1 MQVMSRRLV
10 EDFGYPISHLRTRP
24 QWRVATSPSESKK
37 YPVDITVFSSD
48 KHTAENVALVVE
60 CKRRN
65 RKDGTE
71 QLKRYL
77 DMSNADIGIW
87 FNGEDHWYVRKVFT
101 KDGARKFETLPN
113 IPRYGQRVEDI
124 GLYRKKDLVKPSNL
138 RVGVPRYT
146 QPPGR
151 QCSRHH
157 ARRAARTRSNQSAVL
172 QDLR

>member
-1 MQVMSRRLV
+1 MTAGIDIDDDGDEADGVVTEVETIKRGTIRDYVSGKMVQATPEELESVQVMSRRLV

-87 FNGEDHWYVRKVFT
+87 FNGEDHWYVRKV
-101 KDGARKFETLPN
+101 
-113 IPRYGQRVEDI
+113 
-124 GLYRKKDLVKPSNL
+124 
-138 RVGVPRYT
+138 
-146 QPPGR
+146 
-151 QCSRHH
+151 
-157 ARRAARTRSNQSAVL
+157 
-172 QDLR
+172 